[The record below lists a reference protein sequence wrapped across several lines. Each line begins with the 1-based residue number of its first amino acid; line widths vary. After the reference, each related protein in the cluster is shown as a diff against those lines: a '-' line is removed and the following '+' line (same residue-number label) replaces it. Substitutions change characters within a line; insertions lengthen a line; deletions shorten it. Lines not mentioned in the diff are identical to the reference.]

1 MGQLNGRVAVV
12 TGAGRHLGRAYALG
26 LAAQGAAVVA
36 ADIIDAAPVAAEIAE
51 AGGSAEST
59 FLDVTDESSTQAMA
73 AFAADRFGRID
84 VLVNNAG
91 WFKQAQRGP
100 WTDIGVEEWDR
111 AFKVNVRGTWLACA
125 AVVPHMQSRGYG
137 KIINIGSNT
146 VWKGTAGF
154 LHYVSAKAA
163 IIGLTRALARELGD
177 NGICV
182 NMLCPDYIP
191 DAEMRTA
198 EPERD
203 AFVIGQRVLK
213 RTEIPDDMLGALVFL
228 AGPGSDFMTGQ
239 SLLVNG
245 GVAFN

>member
-1 MGQLNGRVAVV
+1 MGQLDGRVAIV

-26 LAAQGAAVVA
+26 LAAEGATVVA

-51 AGGSAEST
+51 AGGSAAAT
-59 FLDVTDESSTQAMA
+59 LLDVTDEASTQAVA
-73 AFAADRFGRID
+73 EFTADRYGRID

-91 WFKQAQRGP
+91 WFKQAWRGA
-100 WTDIGVEEWDR
+100 WTEIDVEEWDR
-111 AFKVNVRGTWLACA
+111 AFAVNVRGTWLACG
-125 AVVPHMQSRGYG
+125 AVVPHMRSRGYG
-137 KIINIGSNT
+137 KIINIGSTT

-163 IIGLTRALARELGD
+163 IIGLTRALAREVGD
-177 NGICV
+177 DGICV

-191 DAEMRTA
+191 DAEMLRA

-203 AFVIGQRVLK
+203 AFVISQRVLK
-213 RTEIPDDMLGALVFL
+213 RTEVPDDMLGALAFL
-228 AGPGSDFMTGQ
+228 AGPGSDFVTGQ

>member
-1 MGQLNGRVAVV
+1 MGQLDGRVAVV

-26 LAAQGAAVVA
+26 LAAEGATVVA
-36 ADIIDAAPVAAEIAE
+36 ADIIDAAPVAAEIAA
-51 AGGSAEST
+51 AGGSAAAVFT
-59 FLDVTDESSTQAMA
+59 DVTDEGAARAMA

-91 WFKQAQRGP
+91 WFKRAWRGA
-100 WTDIGVEEWDR
+100 WTDIDVEEWDR
-111 AFKVNVRGTWLACA
+111 AFTVNVRGTWLACA
-125 AVVPHMQSRGYG
+125 AVMPHMRSRGYG

-163 IIGLTRALARELGD
+163 IIGLTRALAREVGD
-177 NGICV
+177 DGICV
-182 NMLCPDYIP
+182 NMLCPDYVP
-191 DAEMRTA
+191 DAEMLRA

-213 RTEIPDDMLGALVFL
+213 RTEVPDDMLGALAFL
-228 AGPGSDFMTGQ
+228 AGPGSDFVTGQ